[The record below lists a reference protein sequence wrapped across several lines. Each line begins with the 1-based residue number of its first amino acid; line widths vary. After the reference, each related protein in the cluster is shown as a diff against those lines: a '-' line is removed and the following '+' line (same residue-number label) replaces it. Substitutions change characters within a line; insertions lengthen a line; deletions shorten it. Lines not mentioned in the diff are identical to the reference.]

1 LDKAAEGCITLGWAE
16 GKYHYQDETVDFGH
30 WTSIDNTGCWATADP
45 ADVETINL
53 VWNDLDSYSQ
63 QAVAALVMGQKSI
76 DEIDTIIADLEAL
89 GLNDVEEIRQGQ
101 YDRFL
106 GK

>member
-1 LDKAAEGCITLGWAE
+1 
-16 GKYHYQDETVDFGH
+16 
-30 WTSIDNTGCWATADP
+30 
-45 ADVETINL
+45 TINL

-63 QAVAALVMGQKSI
+63 QAVSALVLGQKSL

-89 GLNDVEEIRQGQ
+89 GLNDCEEIRQGQ